1 MESGYN
7 ARMKRGRSGAKDA
20 PGGLVRGTGL
30 TRREALRL
38 GLAGAGLAAFPG
50 SLAAFPGSLHALVLG
65 QEFVQGGANAGSA
78 GPIRIDAHTHIF
90 NARDIAVAGFL
101 RKIGSNAD
109 ASPFERLMRALL
121 FFLIP
126 DKYED
131 ALTAL
136 LHLLAMRAAPT
147 IEDERRA
154 LAALKERIDR
164 EGFSNA
170 ADRRAAFFKAVAEEN
185 RLLEEDVDDI
195 VSRALTKLLKNSFTE
210 RERNQVVRFMT
221 RLVAMRYQNA
231 ARLFELYGQ
240 EDGNSLFVSAMVD
253 MSLWLDDDSSLP
265 MEEHFELYSDIARLT
280 GGGLLPFAPF
290 DPWRQAFGGKGGAD
304 RGRPLEWVR
313 MAVERYGFAGV
324 KLYPAMGFLP
334 MRNGAHDSDA
344 GKYWPRAARKHKSFG
359 AGLDRALGELYSW
372 CESNG
377 VPVLAHTN
385 SSMAPKRGYAKRGH
399 PREWEKVLKLFPKL
413 RLNLGHFGGW
423 ADAKDADGWSRTIA
437 KLMERYDHVYADVGA
452 FDYIDLPKKR
462 RRLTRGLASLVRK
475 HPIVAERL
483 LYASDWYMA
492 NSPSYLAD
500 FEEVLQSPGLE
511 RLREGFFGGNATRYL
526 GLGEGEPNRA
536 RLEAH
541 RQGTS
546 PRPSE
551 NAGNAIEAIR
561 R

>member
-1 MESGYN
+1 MESRYN
-7 ARMKRGRSGAKDA
+7 ARMKRGHGRA
-20 PGGLVRGTGL
+20 PEL

-50 SLAAFPGSLHALVLG
+50 SLMAPAFAKASAREGR
-65 QEFVQGGANAGSA
+65 GGAMSVTAL
-78 GPIRIDAHTHIF
+78 RIDAHAHIF

-109 ASPFERLMRALL
+109 ASPLERLMRALL

-147 IEDERRA
+147 IKDERKA
-154 LAALKERIDR
+154 LAALVERIDR
-164 EGFSNA
+164 ENP
-170 ADRRAAFFKAVAEEN
+170 ADRRAAFFQAVAEEN
-185 RLLEEDVDDI
+185 DHLERDVDDI

-231 ARLFELYGQ
+231 ARLFELYGK
-240 EDGNSLFVSAMVD
+240 EGEIALFTPAMID
-253 MSLWLDDDSSLP
+253 LSLWLDDESSFP
-265 MEEHFELYSDIARLT
+265 MMEHVELYSEIARLT
-280 GGGLLPFAPF
+280 GGGLLPFVAF
-290 DPWRQAFGGKGGAD
+290 DPWRQAFGGKKGID
-304 RGRPLEWVR
+304 RGEPLRWVR
-313 MAVERYGFAGV
+313 EAVERYGFIGV

-334 MRNGAHDSDA
+334 MRNAAHDGVDD
-344 GKYWPRAARKHKSFG
+344 KNRRYWPRAARQHKNFG
-359 AGLDRALGELYSW
+359 AGLDRALGELYEW
-372 CESNG
+372 CEANN

-385 SSMAPKRGYAKRGH
+385 SSMAPHRGYAKRGH
-399 PREWEKVLKLFPKL
+399 PREWEKVLKIFPKL

-423 ADAKDADGWSRTIA
+423 AGAKDADGWSRTIA
-437 KLMERYDHVYADVGA
+437 KMMERYEHLYADVGA
-452 FDYIDLPKKR
+452 FDSIDLPKKR
-462 RRLTRGLASLVRK
+462 RKLTRGLVSLVRK
-475 HPIVAERL
+475 HPVVAERL

-511 RLREGFFGGNATRYL
+511 KLREGFFGANAARYL
-526 GLGEGEPNRA
+526 GLGEGERNRA

-541 RQGTS
+541 RQSAS
-546 PRPSE
+546 PLHSG
-551 NAGNAIEAIR
+551 NAGNAGNAGSAFEAIR